1 MQTSSNSS
9 PVRDAGDED
18 RRCTAR
24 GGKPWGSK
32 ESKESDGHG
41 PDGAGEEVEKEVEVD
56 ANRGMEVEWQEDE
69 VV

>member
-24 GGKPWGSK
+24 GGKPWGR
-32 ESKESDGHG
+32 KESDGHG
-41 PDGAGEEVEKEVEVD
+41 PDGTGKEVEKEVEVD

-69 VV
+69 IV